1 LLRLKSPGADAP
13 EMPVDS
19 NKRVTK
25 ITRGGDVR
33 ALSSMAGD
41 GRSASP
47 EPLAEAIPGRE
58 GVVRARLS
66 HLLASLGDIPGQHP
80 VAVFDRGPGFGRLLD
95 EICPAGSV
103 VMHGRRVPNKALALD
118 HVAIVPRGLV
128 LVGSDLGQS
137 LRAGPSQHAR
147 AGQGSRGQGREI
159 LDGPARPPISGP
171 GDRRTGLVREI
182 LHRGNA
188 LHAWLQGTSFGHVPV
203 FAAACSAPLMATMQ
217 KPPLLLE
224 GMTLDGLWL
233 GAVNQ
238 LPEWLASGGALDPE
252 ASAALGNF
260 LAAELPVG

>member
-1 LLRLKSPGADAP
+1 
-13 EMPVDS
+13 VDS
-19 NKRVTK
+19 NNRVTK

-33 ALSSMAGD
+33 SLSSMAGD

-80 VAVFDRGPGFGRLLD
+80 VAGFDRGPGFGRLLD

-103 VMHGRRVPNKALALD
+103 VMHGRRVPDKALALD

-128 LVGSDLGQS
+128 LVGSDLGQL
-137 LRAGPSQHAR
+137 LRG
-147 AGQGSRGQGREI
+147 
-159 LDGPARPPISGP
+159 
-171 GDRRTGLVREI
+171 GDRRSGLVRKI

-188 LHAWLQGTSFGHVPV
+188 LHAWLQETPFGHVPV
-203 FAAACSAPLMATMQ
+203 FAAACSAPVMATMQ
-217 KPPLLLE
+217 KPPLMLE

-238 LPEWLASGGALDPE
+238 LPEWLASGEALDPE
-252 ASAALGNF
+252 AGAALGNF
-260 LAAELPVG
+260 LAGELPVG

>member
-1 LLRLKSPGADAP
+1 
-13 EMPVDS
+13 VDS

-47 EPLAEAIPGRE
+47 EPLAGAIPGRE

-80 VAVFDRGPGFGRLLD
+80 VAAFDRGPGFGRLLD
-95 EICPAGSV
+95 EMCPAGSV

-118 HVAIVPRGLV
+118 HVAIAPRGLV

-137 LRAGPSQHAR
+137 LRG
-147 AGQGSRGQGREI
+147 
-159 LDGPARPPISGP
+159 
-171 GDRRTGLVREI
+171 GDRRSGLVREI

-188 LHAWLQGTSFGHVPV
+188 LHAWLQGTPFGHVPV

>member
-1 LLRLKSPGADAP
+1 MLRLVTPGADP
-13 EMPVDS
+13 PGMPVDS

-33 ALSSMAGD
+33 SLSSVLGETRP
-41 GRSASP
+41 GSP

-66 HLLASLGDIPGQHP
+66 HLLASLGDIPSQHP
-80 VAVFDRGPGFGRLLD
+80 TAAFDRGPGFGRLLD

-103 VMHGRRVPNKALALD
+103 VMHGRRVPDKALPLD

-128 LVGSDLGQS
+128 VVGSDV
-137 LRAGPSQHAR
+137 
-147 AGQGSRGQGREI
+147 GQGSRGGSSQRGRALQGREGREGR
-159 LDGPARPPISGP
+159 DGPARPTVFGL
-171 GDRRTGLVREI
+171 GERRTGLVREV
-182 LHRGNA
+182 LRRGNG
-188 LHAWLQGTSFGHVPV
+188 LHSWLEGTPWGHVPV
-203 FAAACSAPLMATMQ
+203 FAAACSAPLMATVQ
-217 KPPLLLE
+217 KPPLMLE

-238 LPEWLASGGALDPE
+238 FPEWLASGGALDPE
-252 ASAALGNF
+252 ARAALGNF